1 LLVVGLCGLCGLC
14 EIPGCGRVAF
24 DARHDGGAQLDAAAD
39 ARPDDAVPDAAL
51 PMAGLV
57 ALYSFETGLGD
68 SVAANDGACST
79 TLCPVAT
86 AGRIGAQAMLFDGVD
101 DCVDVIDNGQLEP
114 AQLTL
119 SIWARQDSTGNQS
132 QVSKRVVGGSANAW
146 QLETGPTGSIMGL
159 SFTTYDGSGFNQYLV
174 SADNAIK
181 VGTWQHLAGTYD
193 GATKRVYIDG
203 VEVAN
208 GPQAAAIPYDSMAM
222 KIGCDDNN
230 PNTFFFDGAL
240 DDLRIYN
247 RALTASEI
255 AVLAAQ

>member
-1 LLVVGLCGLCGLC
+1 MTRLTLVALCA
-14 EIPGCGRVAF
+14 CGRLGFAPVGG
-24 DARHDGGAQLDAAAD
+24 DARSDIIDDVSTDSASAD
-39 ARPDDAVPDAAL
+39 VAL
-51 PMAGLV
+51 PVAGLV
-57 ALYSFETGLGD
+57 AYYSFESGLTD
-68 SVAANDGACST
+68 DVAGNNGTCAAT
-79 TLCPVAT
+79 ECPSNT
-86 AGRIGAQAMLFDGVD
+86 APRIGAHAMLFDGVD
-101 DCVDVIDNGQLEP
+101 DCVSVLDGGQLEP
-114 AQLTL
+114 AQITL
-119 SIWARQDSTGNQS
+119 AIWARQDSTGNQS

-146 QLETGPTGSIMGL
+146 QLETGPAGSTMGL

-222 KIGCDDNN
+222 KIGCDDNA
-230 PNTFFFDGAL
+230 PNTFFFNGAL

-247 RALTASEI
+247 RALDLSEI
-255 AVLAAQ
+255 KALAGQ